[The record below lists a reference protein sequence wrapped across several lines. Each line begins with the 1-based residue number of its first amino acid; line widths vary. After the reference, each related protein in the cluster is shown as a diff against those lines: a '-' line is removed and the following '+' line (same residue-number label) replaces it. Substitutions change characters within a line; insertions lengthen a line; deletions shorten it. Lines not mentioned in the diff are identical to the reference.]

1 MEVHHLM
8 PNSLKIIITSS
19 PPKYSVEFPGAGRS
33 YLLSENGILIPN
45 RNKEIQFPRLQVYS
59 PELSESSFL
68 DYKEAIHPLAME
80 KIHDIS
86 KVFSVDFAS
95 AVITSQ
101 VYYTTENEL
110 HILLEN
116 GIRILF
122 VLDNSLE
129 KQLLSLKLA
138 LEQTP

>member
-1 MEVHHLM
+1 
-8 PNSLKIIITSS
+8 
-19 PPKYSVEFPGAGRS
+19 VEFPGAGRS

-45 RNKEIQFPRLQVYS
+45 RTKETQFPRLQIYS
-59 PELSESSFL
+59 SELNESSFL
-68 DYKEAIHPLAME
+68 DYKEAINPVTMG
-80 KIHDIS
+80 KIHDVA

-95 AVITSQ
+95 SIITSE

-116 GIRILF
+116 GIRIMF
-122 VLDNSLE
+122 SLDNSLE

-138 LEQTP
+138 LEQTT

>member
-1 MEVHHLM
+1 MEVNYLL

-45 RNKEIQFPRLQVYS
+45 RNKETHFPRLQIYF
-59 PELSESSFL
+59 PELNESSFL
-68 DYKEAIHPLAME
+68 DYKEAIRPQAME
-80 KIHDIS
+80 KIHTIS
-86 KVFSVDFAS
+86 KVFSIDFAS
-95 AVITSQ
+95 SVVTSQ
-101 VYYTTENEL
+101 VYYATENEL

-122 VLDNSLE
+122 VLDGSLE
-129 KQLLSLKLA
+129 KQLLTLKLS
-138 LEQTP
+138 LEQTT